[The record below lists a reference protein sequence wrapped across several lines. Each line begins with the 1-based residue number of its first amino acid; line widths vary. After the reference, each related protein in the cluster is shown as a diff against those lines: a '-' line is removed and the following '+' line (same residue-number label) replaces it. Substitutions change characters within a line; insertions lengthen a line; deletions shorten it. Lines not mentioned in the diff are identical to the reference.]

1 MATQSAQP
9 TDKGTGYAVLF
20 GVLATISA
28 AVMYVGAT
36 SLAPQMVGAAGF
48 AAVLVF
54 GALAIVAL
62 HVYS

>member
-9 TDKGTGYAVLF
+9 TDKGTGFAILF
-20 GVLATISA
+20 GVLAAISA

-36 SLAPQMVGAAGF
+36 SLAPQIVGAIGF
-48 AAVLVF
+48 AAVLLF

>member
-1 MATQSAQP
+1 MSTQSAGP
-9 TDKGTGYAVLF
+9 TDKETGYAILF

-36 SLAPQMVGAAGF
+36 SLAPQLVGAFGF

-54 GALAIVAL
+54 GALTIL
-62 HVYS
+62 SIQIYG